1 MNRQSFGA
9 ARAEAETA
17 LGRHE
22 RECRERTERQHRE
35 MLAFQQE
42 MRTAN
47 AQLRL
52 ALDLVNQR
60 VTEIYRCIVATLA
73 GLVGTLCGLAG
84 WLFIRVLG

>member
-1 MNRQSFGA
+1 MHRHSFGA

-17 LGRHE
+17 LDRHE

-42 MRTAN
+42 MRAAN
-47 AQLRL
+47 AQLRA

-60 VTEIYRCIVATLA
+60 RAAALTEAPDGAHVAEPVPVTSEESA
-73 GLVGTLCGLAG
+73 
-84 WLFIRVLG
+84 